1 MDYEKLITENK
12 KEANFEVL
20 QNDLNKVEA
29 FIDRCMKFVFEST
42 ASIAERDYN
51 VSAL

>member
-12 KEANFEVL
+12 KEANFENL

-29 FIDRCMKFVFEST
+29 FIDKCLKLVCEST
-42 ASIAERDYN
+42 SSVAERDYN
-51 VSAL
+51 VSSL

>member
-12 KEANFEVL
+12 KEANFENL

-29 FIDRCMKFVFEST
+29 FIDKCLKFVCEST
-42 ASIAERDYN
+42 SSVAERDYN
-51 VSAL
+51 VSSL